1 MLDHGNGQ
9 LSAVGFFNP
18 WIGEGPVGEFFGSAP
33 AAGDLGPFRI
43 TPSETEP
50 APAESGG
57 FDIGEGYVQVGGFT
71 IWVEGKRD
79 FPTTVHEIVAVDVV
93 IDAYGHP
100 SGELVEFDDIP
111 ALQTQQDDLDHVYI
125 PIYKFDWGDGSDG
138 EPRSPT
144 LVVDL
149 RRMPMTG
156 ALETFLSESESSGD
170 GEEESES

>member
-50 APAESGG
+50 APVGSGG

-71 IWVEGKRD
+71 ILVEGRRD
-79 FPTTVHEIVAVDVV
+79 FPTASHEIVAVDVV

-100 SGELVEFDDIP
+100 SGELVEFDESTSRSTSLSGTRVPTTEVP
-111 ALQTQQDDLDHVYI
+111 AAGR
-125 PIYKFDWGDGSDG
+125 PARPS
-138 EPRSPT
+138 
-144 LVVDL
+144 
-149 RRMPMTG
+149 
-156 ALETFLSESESSGD
+156 
-170 GEEESES
+170 